1 MTDAARRTLER
12 AARRSDDDEARAR
25 ALVARLRAG
34 TLAPG
39 ALRLAAFLG
48 HEPARSALG
57 PEAPVAPATP
67 LAWARALRAFGQPA
81 WVRALLATLEPAV
94 ERWPSSAAR
103 GWAEATLAPAR
114 AWADGRPLGPTPP
127 RPGFDPAW
135 GAPDY
140 PTWTS
145 VGFAVARTVQETART
160 WPEAPWVTVA
170 ARVPRSVA
178 DGLLAELA
186 TLGGVGA
193 LATDGEA
200 TVELRLEEAGPASA
214 RVAVAVGRATGQDP
228 LALRD
233 LVRAANTVTFAL
245 EAWTLARLEPR
256 ALVARALVPWALA

>member
-12 AARRSDDDEARAR
+12 AARRSDDGEARAR

-34 TLAPG
+34 TLAPA

-48 HEPARSALG
+48 HEPARSAL
-57 PEAPVAPATP
+57 PEAPLPPATP
-67 LAWARALRAFGQPA
+67 LAWARALRAFGQPT

-114 AWADGRPLGPTPP
+114 AWADGRPLAPTPP

-145 VGFAVARTVQETART
+145 VGFAVARTAQETARV

-170 ARVPRSVA
+170 TRVPRSVA
-178 DGLLAELA
+178 DGVLSELVPLGAVA
-186 TLGGVGA
+186 TLA
-193 LATDGEA
+193 PDGEA
-200 TVELRLEEAGPASA
+200 TVELRLEETGPAPA

-233 LVRAANTVTFAL
+233 LVRAANTVTFAV
-245 EAWTLARLEPR
+245 EAWTLTRLEPR
-256 ALVARALVPWALA
+256 ALVARALVPWALG